1 MAEDEQNF
9 QNEEEMSV
17 EELVEENNIL
27 LNTLIDYLIE
37 KKVVDE
43 EEFLEKLNS
52 ISDEAHQALEE
63 SEEEPEDSS
72 EDSEEKKE

>member
-52 ISDEAHQALEE
+52 ISDEAHQALEG